1 MKTLLQMKRGET
13 WNFVTSLSNED
24 ASISLYP
31 SRALSVEEVKPSDMK
46 ELYMKMKDC
55 GLFWEKYPDMT
66 GSWKHDEVK
75 LFRWLIKK

>member
-1 MKTLLQMKRGET
+1 MKTLLQIKRGQT
-13 WNFVTSLSNED
+13 WNFVTSLSHED

-31 SRALSVEEVKPSDMK
+31 CKALTIEEVKLSDMK
-46 ELYMKMKDC
+46 ALYMKMKDC